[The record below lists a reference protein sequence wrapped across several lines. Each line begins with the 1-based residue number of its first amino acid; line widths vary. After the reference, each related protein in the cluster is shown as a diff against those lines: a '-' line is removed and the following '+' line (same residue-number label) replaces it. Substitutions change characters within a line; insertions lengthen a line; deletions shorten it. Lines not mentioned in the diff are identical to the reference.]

1 MPRGPPRFIIPVKA
15 CPRPDR
21 GRESRFRVKHGMTGK
36 GGMTSGDTLLLAAG
50 FLLVELIGCNQWV
63 F

>member
-1 MPRGPPRFIIPVKA
+1 
-15 CPRPDR
+15 
-21 GRESRFRVKHGMTGK
+21 MTGK